1 MALGISQREGT
12 LMFVYEKKLQYPVK
26 IRNTNPALAK
36 FIISQYGGPDG
47 ELGASL
53 RYLSQRYSM
62 PYPELKGLL
71 TDIGTEELGHLEMI
85 GAVVHQLTRDLT
97 VDEVKK
103 AGFDA
108 YFVDHT
114 AGVYPAAASG
124 FPWSAA
130 SMQVKGDVIADLSE
144 DLAAEQKARVTYDN
158 ILRLSDDPDV
168 NNVMRY
174 LREREIVHYQRFG
187 EALRLAADKLSEKNF
202 YAVNPAFDR

>member
-1 MALGISQREGT
+1 
-12 LMFVYEKKLQYPVK
+12 MFIYEKKLQYPVR

-36 FIISQYGGPDG
+36 IIISQYGGPDG

-53 RYLSQRYSM
+53 RYLSQRYAM
-62 PYPELKGLL
+62 PYPELKGLR

-97 VDEVKK
+97 VEEIKK

-114 AGVYPAAASG
+114 AGVYPVAASG

-130 SMQVKGDVIADLSE
+130 SMQVKGDVITDLSE
-144 DLAAEQKARVTYDN
+144 DMGAEQKARTTYDN

-174 LREREIVHYQRFG
+174 LREREVVHFQRFG
-187 EALRLAADKLSEKNF
+187 EALRLATEKMNEKNV